1 MFITFLQD
9 FLYRVIENSFPDTQL
24 TINFEKNPFQ
34 SPLDCFLLNVGS
46 ANIQLAKKNQNNN
59 QTLFW
64 KNIILMIFTTNQ
76 LNSYGKTIMR
86 VYIKKRFMPLNWIT
100 LGRTITDPINQIIT
114 ITQYISNKICY
125 WETFR
130 TCSIWFSFIPLTWR
144 HQFGFRNVIGMELT

>member
-64 KNIILMIFTTNQ
+64 KIE
-76 LNSYGKTIMR
+76 S
-86 VYIKKRFMPLNWIT
+86 
-100 LGRTITDPINQIIT
+100 
-114 ITQYISNKICY
+114 
-125 WETFR
+125 
-130 TCSIWFSFIPLTWR
+130 
-144 HQFGFRNVIGMELT
+144 